1 MKGSGIVFKVV
12 KKWTKG
18 IGNSILIGDIKKS
31 NRKKTRLTPSM
42 EGLPGN
48 DL

>member
-31 NRKKTRLTPSM
+31 NRKKPGS
-42 EGLPGN
+42 LPVWRITWK
-48 DL
+48 